1 MGETIFLSGQILP
14 SRKCWSLSS
23 GRGGVMSVLRLFP
36 QLPAQ
41 TLHGGGFQRMVRK
54 GGDAG
59 GRVGGEGAK
68 EGREG
73 EMA

>member
-1 MGETIFLSGQILP
+1 
-14 SRKCWSLSS
+14 
-23 GRGGVMSVLRLFP
+23 MSVLRLLP

-59 GRVGGEGAK
+59 VGGGEGAK
-68 EGREG
+68 ERREG
-73 EMA
+73 EMAQLQRICLLLSCMCVFSWNF